1 MNFYFRIIIFL
12 PLIFSLNSCY
22 KLSNDFERPN
32 VILIMADDLGYETLG
47 INGSNYDTPVL
58 DSLAL
63 NGINF
68 TNAFSQ
74 PLCTPSRVKIMTGKP
89 NYINYEYFTF
99 LNPSEKTF
107 GNLFKDRGYR
117 TALVGKW
124 QLNGVQFDLK
134 NNQDL
139 NRPYNF
145 GFDEYCLWWLNERGS
160 RFANPNIIENGKK
173 LQLNIDDYGPDIFT
187 NYIINFIDKNKEN
200 PFFIYYPMALVHD
213 PFQPTPNSK
222 DWIDQ
227 NKRQKGNK
235 VIYFSEMV
243 NYMDTVVGRIVNSL
257 KKNNLDNTILIF
269 IGDNGTDNRVVT
281 LNNGKKIRG
290 AKGSTIKYSSN
301 VPLIINWKKELKNNF
316 QSDVLIDLTDFYSTF
331 EDILDKK
338 IKQSFGKSL
347 LPLILKK
354 DYEERK
360 ILITYYN
367 PMWGNSNPKI
377 KRGVYAQ
384 TKKYKLYKNGKFYNY
399 SNDLL
404 ERSPLKFNDLSKKQK
419 DIYKKLLQSLD
430 TIPSLPKYNHNKWI
444 EKKII
449 KKDN

>member
-1 MNFYFRIIIFL
+1 
-12 PLIFSLNSCY
+12 
-22 KLSNDFERPN
+22 
-32 VILIMADDLGYETLG
+32 MADDLGYETLG

-107 GNLFKDRGYR
+107 GNLFKDSGYR

>member
-107 GNLFKDRGYR
+107 GNLFKDSGYR
-117 TALVGKW
+117 TAIVGKW

>member
-1 MNFYFRIIIFL
+1 
-12 PLIFSLNSCY
+12 
-22 KLSNDFERPN
+22 
-32 VILIMADDLGYETLG
+32 MADDLGYETLG
-47 INGSNYDTPVL
+47 INGSDYDTPVL

-107 GNLFKDRGYR
+107 GNLFKDSGYR
-117 TALVGKW
+117 TAIVGKW

>member
-1 MNFYFRIIIFL
+1 
-12 PLIFSLNSCY
+12 
-22 KLSNDFERPN
+22 
-32 VILIMADDLGYETLG
+32 MADDLGYETLG

-107 GNLFKDRGYR
+107 GNLFKDSGYR
-117 TALVGKW
+117 TAIVGKW

-444 EKKII
+444 EKK
-449 KKDN
+449 

>member
-99 LNPSEKTF
+99 LNSSEKTF
-107 GNLFKDRGYR
+107 GNLFKDSGYR

-367 PMWGNSNPKI
+367 PMWGNLNPKI

>member
-99 LNPSEKTF
+99 LNPNEKTF
-107 GNLFKDRGYR
+107 GNLFKDNGYR

-160 RFANPNIIENGKK
+160 RFANPYIIENGKK
-173 LQLNIDDYGPDIFT
+173 LQLNIDDYGPDIYT

-222 DWIDQ
+222 DWVDQ

-269 IGDNGTDNRVVT
+269 IGDNGTDTRVVT

-419 DIYKKLLQSLD
+419 DIYKNLLQSLE

-449 KKDN
+449 KKG

>member
-1 MNFYFRIIIFL
+1 
-12 PLIFSLNSCY
+12 
-22 KLSNDFERPN
+22 
-32 VILIMADDLGYETLG
+32 MADDLGYETLG

-107 GNLFKDRGYR
+107 GNLFKDSGYR
-117 TALVGKW
+117 TAIVGKW

-338 IKQSFGKSL
+338 TKQSFGKSL
-347 LPLILKK
+347 LPLILNK

-367 PMWGNSNPKI
+367 PMWGNLNPKI

-399 SNDLL
+399 SDDLL
-404 ERSPLKFNDLSKKQK
+404 ERSPLKFNDLSKKQT

-444 EKKII
+444 EKK
-449 KKDN
+449 

>member
-1 MNFYFRIIIFL
+1 
-12 PLIFSLNSCY
+12 
-22 KLSNDFERPN
+22 
-32 VILIMADDLGYETLG
+32 MADDLGYETLG

-107 GNLFKDRGYR
+107 GNLFKDSGYR

-347 LPLILKK
+347 LPLILNK

-419 DIYKKLLQSLD
+419 DIYNKLLQSLD

-449 KKDN
+449 KKG

>member
-32 VILIMADDLGYETLG
+32 VILIMADDLGNETLG

-107 GNLFKDRGYR
+107 GNLFKDSGYR
-117 TALVGKW
+117 TAIVGKW

-187 NYIINFIDKNKEN
+187 NYIINFINKNKEN

>member
-1 MNFYFRIIIFL
+1 
-12 PLIFSLNSCY
+12 
-22 KLSNDFERPN
+22 
-32 VILIMADDLGYETLG
+32 MADDLGYETLG

-107 GNLFKDRGYR
+107 GNLFKDSGYR
-117 TALVGKW
+117 TAIVGKW

-338 IKQSFGKSL
+338 TKQSFGKSL
-347 LPLILKK
+347 LPLILNK

-367 PMWGNSNPKI
+367 PMWGNLNPKI

-399 SNDLL
+399 SDDLL
-404 ERSPLKFNDLSKKQK
+404 ERSPLKFNDLSKKQT

>member
-1 MNFYFRIIIFL
+1 
-12 PLIFSLNSCY
+12 
-22 KLSNDFERPN
+22 
-32 VILIMADDLGYETLG
+32 MADDLGYETLG

-107 GNLFKDRGYR
+107 GNLFKDSGYR
-117 TALVGKW
+117 TAIVGKW

>member
-1 MNFYFRIIIFL
+1 
-12 PLIFSLNSCY
+12 
-22 KLSNDFERPN
+22 
-32 VILIMADDLGYETLG
+32 MADDLGYETLG
-47 INGSNYDTPVL
+47 INGSDYDTPVL

-107 GNLFKDRGYR
+107 GNLFKDSGYR
-117 TALVGKW
+117 TAIVGKW

-444 EKKII
+444 EKK
-449 KKDN
+449 

>member
-1 MNFYFRIIIFL
+1 
-12 PLIFSLNSCY
+12 
-22 KLSNDFERPN
+22 
-32 VILIMADDLGYETLG
+32 MADDLGNETLG

-107 GNLFKDRGYR
+107 GNLFKDSGYR
-117 TALVGKW
+117 TAIVGKW

-187 NYIINFIDKNKEN
+187 NYIINFINKNKEN

>member
-1 MNFYFRIIIFL
+1 
-12 PLIFSLNSCY
+12 
-22 KLSNDFERPN
+22 
-32 VILIMADDLGYETLG
+32 MADDLGYETLG

-107 GNLFKDRGYR
+107 GNLFKDSGYR

-243 NYMDTVVGRIVNSL
+243 NYMDIVVGRIVNSL

-399 SNDLL
+399 SNDLF

>member
-1 MNFYFRIIIFL
+1 
-12 PLIFSLNSCY
+12 
-22 KLSNDFERPN
+22 
-32 VILIMADDLGYETLG
+32 MADDLGYETLG

-99 LNPSEKTF
+99 LNPNEKTF
-107 GNLFKDRGYR
+107 GNLFKDSGYR

>member
-99 LNPSEKTF
+99 LNPNEKTF
-107 GNLFKDRGYR
+107 GNLFKDSGYR

>member
-107 GNLFKDRGYR
+107 GNLFKDSGYR

-449 KKDN
+449 KKNN

>member
-107 GNLFKDRGYR
+107 GNLFKDSGYR

-419 DIYKKLLQSLD
+419 DIYKELLQSLD

>member
-1 MNFYFRIIIFL
+1 
-12 PLIFSLNSCY
+12 
-22 KLSNDFERPN
+22 
-32 VILIMADDLGYETLG
+32 MADDLGYETLG

-99 LNPSEKTF
+99 LNPNEKTF
-107 GNLFKDRGYR
+107 GNLFKDNGYR

-160 RFANPNIIENGKK
+160 RFANPYIIENGKK
-173 LQLNIDDYGPDIFT
+173 LQLNIDDYGPDIYT

-222 DWIDQ
+222 DWVDQ

-269 IGDNGTDNRVVT
+269 IGDNGTDTRVVT

-419 DIYKKLLQSLD
+419 DIYKNLLQSLE

-449 KKDN
+449 KKG

>member
-107 GNLFKDRGYR
+107 GNLFKDSGYR

-160 RFANPNIIENGKK
+160 RFANPYIIENGKK

-449 KKDN
+449 KKNN